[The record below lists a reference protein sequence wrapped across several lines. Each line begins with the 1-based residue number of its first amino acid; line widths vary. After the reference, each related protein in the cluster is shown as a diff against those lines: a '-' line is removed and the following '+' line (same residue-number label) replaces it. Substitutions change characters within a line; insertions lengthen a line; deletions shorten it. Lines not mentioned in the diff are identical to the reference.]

1 MAAMTARDAYTRE
14 IEKGLHDL
22 CQPVTTLQC
31 RLELGRM
38 AGDSA
43 SLLEAVEGGL
53 LEMRRIFEAIDCF
66 RERMQSLGLNGEQQN
81 ETVAA
86 RAGDASRSMAA
97 GDFAK

>member
-1 MAAMTARDAYTRE
+1 MTARDAYTRE

-31 RLELGRM
+31 RLELGKM

-53 LEMRRIFEAIDCF
+53 LEMRRIFEAIGRF
-66 RERMQSLGLNGEQQN
+66 RERMQSIGVMADERMEGVTTGAGDTSRS
-81 ETVAA
+81 TVA
-86 RAGDASRSMAA
+86 GDPGR
-97 GDFAK
+97 